1 MTRPH
6 RTTIPTS
13 AAVNALPDSAP
24 DLDTIR

>member
-1 MTRPH
+1 MTTPH
-6 RTTIPTS
+6 GATIPIT